1 MDEKITRS
9 ATDSQSKHIGNIRH
23 GVQTGPWRV
32 EFPAKVK
39 VEAAS
44 YKIRQGSIVSLNA
57 NGEYVIG
64 CPAGTGVN
72 RPVPFISMKNII
84 DPDVMTGKQ
93 GTNMADS
100 TYSAVGGIITAIPAT
115 AGYEME
121 STEFDATATY
131 AVNDAVV
138 PATGDKAGL
147 ITVATVA
154 PGSTEPVVGFVT
166 EPSRVDWFNNT
177 RIGFLLHFIPA
188 GIIPD
193 YSEVTTAKTL
203 TATNGALSW
212 E

>member
-1 MDEKITRS
+1 MDKITRS
-9 ATDSQSKHIGNIRH
+9 ATDSQSEHVANIRH

-44 YKIRQGSIVSLNA
+44 YKIRQGSVVSLDA
-57 NGEYVIG
+57 TGQYVIG
-64 CPAGTGVN
+64 CPAGTGAN
-72 RPVPFISMKNII
+72 CPVPFISMKNII
-84 DPDVMTGKQ
+84 DPDVQTGKE
-93 GTNMADS
+93 GKTMKDS

-121 STEFDATATY
+121 STEFVANTY
-131 AVNDAVV
+131 HQNDALT
-138 PATGDKAGL
+138 PATGDNIGK
-147 ITVATVA
+147 ITAATQA
-154 PGSTEPVVGFVT
+154 PGAGQPILGFVT

-177 RIGFLLHFIPA
+177 RIGFLLHFIPT

-193 YSEVTTAKTL
+193 YSEVTTAKAL
-203 TATNGALSW
+203 TATDGALSW